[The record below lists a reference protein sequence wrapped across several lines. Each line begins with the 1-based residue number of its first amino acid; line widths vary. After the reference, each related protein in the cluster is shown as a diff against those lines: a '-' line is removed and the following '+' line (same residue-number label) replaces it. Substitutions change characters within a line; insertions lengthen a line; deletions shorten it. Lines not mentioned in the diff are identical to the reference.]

1 MQFSH
6 FCLDLVLLASFWKT
20 DIINSFENA
29 SYIGDPSPVA
39 APIGSFNPRQ
49 NNAAAVPRFTGKGA
63 DTKSVKAYYF
73 LVSILGVPL
82 TSG

>member
-1 MQFSH
+1 MH
-6 FCLDLVLLASFWKT
+6 HILATPHLWLL
-20 DIINSFENA
+20 
-29 SYIGDPSPVA
+29 
-39 APIGSFNPRQ
+39 PIGSFNPRQ

-63 DTKSVKAYYF
+63 DMKSVKAYYF